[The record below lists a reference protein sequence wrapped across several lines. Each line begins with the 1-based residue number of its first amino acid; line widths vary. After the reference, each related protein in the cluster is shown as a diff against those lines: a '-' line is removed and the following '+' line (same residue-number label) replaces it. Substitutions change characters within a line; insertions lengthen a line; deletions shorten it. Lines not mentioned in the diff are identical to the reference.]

1 MLLIAS
7 SINSNVDV
15 QRENITIFDILAL
28 KPFIML
34 FLPQEGIS
42 LQGKESR
49 LLLEANVR
57 LEILRGNLNHG
68 HDTEKEPCRSNVRKS
83 SAGYDKSHAEQWL
96 QELGFIMPPVAEAVL
111 QPALVGASWCLQ
123 QEGACCRR

>member
-15 QRENITIFDILAL
+15 QRENITIFDIAL
-28 KPFIML
+28 KSFIML

-68 HDTEKEPCRSNVRKS
+68 QDTEKEPCCRSNVRKS
-83 SAGYDKSHAEQWL
+83 SGYDKSHAEQWL
-96 QELGFIMPPVAEAVL
+96 QDSL
-111 QPALVGASWCLQ
+111 
-123 QEGACCRR
+123 R

>member
-15 QRENITIFDILAL
+15 QRENITTFDIAL

-68 HDTEKEPCRSNVRKS
+68 QDTEKEPCRF
-83 SAGYDKSHAEQWL
+83 WL
-96 QELGFIMPPVAEAVL
+96 WQISRRAMAPGQSLLGFIMPPVAEAVL
-111 QPALVGASWCLQ
+111 QAALVDASWRL
-123 QEGACCRR
+123 QEGAFSQ

>member
-15 QRENITIFDILAL
+15 QGENITILDIAL

-83 SAGYDKSHAEQWL
+83 SAGYDKSHAEQ
-96 QELGFIMPPVAEAVL
+96 
-111 QPALVGASWCLQ
+111 CLQ
-123 QEGACCRR
+123 DSLC

>member
-15 QRENITIFDILAL
+15 QRENITIFDIAL

-68 HDTEKEPCRSNVRKS
+68 QDTEKEPCRSNVWKS
-83 SAGYDKSHAEQWL
+83 SGYDKSHAAEQWL
-96 QELGFIMPPVAEAVL
+96 QDSL
-111 QPALVGASWCLQ
+111 C
-123 QEGACCRR
+123 

>member
-15 QRENITIFDILAL
+15 QRENITIFDIAL

-68 HDTEKEPCRSNVRKS
+68 QDTEKEPCRSNVRKS
-83 SAGYDKSHAEQWL
+83 SGYDKSHAAEQWL
-96 QELGFIMPPVAEAVL
+96 QDSL
-111 QPALVGASWCLQ
+111 C
-123 QEGACCRR
+123 